1 MEWHYNENRTR
12 IILDTPPKQK
22 LRVAGHRIAAILE
35 KDSYKTPFMVWAE
48 ITKLVK
54 IPFEETKYTKFGKV
68 VEPQL
73 IQYVADRFPNVMSV
87 EQYYG
92 NIFDDYRYNN
102 FKDISDIFGG
112 VMDAVST
119 KSDGKTITMVC
130 ECKTSSHPE
139 QWAPNGNIPLSYY
152 LQGALYSYLC
162 GLDKVLF
169 VCTFPKDIDYA
180 KPENYKVTDDNT
192 ILVVKKLKDLFV
204 EMPHDK
210 PSTSDEYKGDWT
222 TNDII
227 YGGMDDC
234 IKYCE
239 DWWETFIETGISP
252 EFDEKLDKEYL
263 DIIRAS
269 KPSNDN
275 NLTTMCVEA
284 IKIAKEIKSLEI
296 SSGIKVKKDEL
307 KVLEDA
313 IKKVMIDSNL
323 DRCDK
328 YKLKR
333 DVKLK
338 FNEKALEKDNKA
350 LYNKYCEESISYTL
364 SKDLKE
370 EKENE

>member
-1 MEWHYNENRTR
+1 MNWKYSEDRKHIE
-12 IILDTPPKQK
+12 LEQPPKQHK
-22 LRVAGHRIAAILE
+22 LLTGTRFASCLGLNPY
-35 KDSYKTPFMVWAE
+35 SSPFQIWCE
-48 ITKLVK
+48 CTKLVT
-54 IPFEETKYTKFGKV
+54 PPYEETMYTKAGRII
-68 VEPQL
+68 EPLQRE
-73 IQYVADRFPNVMSV
+73 YVSKTFPNIKGP
-87 EQYYG
+87 EEYFG
-92 NIFDDYRYNN
+92 NAYEIYRWNFFDDK
-102 FKDISDIFGG
+102 FKPYGG
-112 VMDAVST
+112 LWDAVST
-119 KSDGKTITMVC
+119 KSNGKDIAMVVEFKTANSAAKWVDGPPI
-130 ECKTSSHPE
+130 
-139 QWAPNGNIPLSYY
+139 YY
-152 LQGALYSYLC
+152 LMQGALYAKML

-169 VCTFPKDIDYA
+169 VASFLSPMDYA
-180 KPENYKVTDDNT
+180 HPEEFIPNETNT
-192 ILVVKKLKDLFV
+192 TMIVKKLKDIVLEVDGEYLSFD
-204 EMPHDK
+204 ELYDK
-210 PSTSDEYKGDWT
+210 GLDFWNNYVL
-222 TNDII
+222 
-227 YGGMDDC
+227 
-234 IKYCE
+234 
-239 DWWETFIETGISP
+239 TGISP

-275 NLTTMCVEA
+275 DLTTMCVEA

>member
-1 MEWHYNENRTR
+1 MEWHYSEDRKH
-12 IILDTPPKQK
+12 IELEQPPKQHK
-22 LRVAGHRIAAILE
+22 LLTGTRFASCLGLNPY
-35 KDSYKTPFMVWAE
+35 SSPFQIWCE
-48 ITKLVK
+48 CTKLVT
-54 IPFEETKYTKFGKV
+54 PPYEETMYTKAGRII
-68 VEPQL
+68 EPLQRE
-73 IQYVADRFPNVMSV
+73 YVSKTFPNIKGP
-87 EQYYG
+87 EEYFG
-92 NIFDDYRYNN
+92 NAYEMYRWNFFDDK
-102 FKDISDIFGG
+102 FKPYGG
-112 VMDAVST
+112 LWDAVST
-119 KSDGKTITMVC
+119 KSNGKDIAMVVEFKTANSAAKWVDGPPI
-130 ECKTSSHPE
+130 
-139 QWAPNGNIPLSYY
+139 YY
-152 LQGALYSYLC
+152 LMQGALYAKML

-169 VCTFPKDIDYA
+169 VASFLSPMDYA
-180 KPENYKVTDDNT
+180 HPEEFVPNETNT
-192 ILVVKKLKDLFV
+192 TMIVKKLKDIVLEVDGEYLSFD
-204 EMPHDK
+204 ELYDK
-210 PSTSDEYKGDWT
+210 GLDFWNNYVL
-222 TNDII
+222 
-227 YGGMDDC
+227 
-234 IKYCE
+234 
-239 DWWETFIETGISP
+239 TGISP

-275 NLTTMCVEA
+275 DLTTMCVEA

>member
-1 MEWHYNENRTR
+1 MNWHYSEDRKH
-12 IILDTPPKQK
+12 IELEQPPKQHK
-22 LRVAGHRIAAILE
+22 LLTGTRFASCLGLNPY
-35 KDSYKTPFMVWAE
+35 SSPFQIWCE
-48 ITKLVK
+48 CTKLVV
-54 IPFEETKYTKFGKV
+54 PPYEETMYTKAGRII
-68 VEPQL
+68 EPLQRE
-73 IQYVADRFPNVMSV
+73 YVSKTFPNIKGP
-87 EQYYG
+87 EEYFG
-92 NIFDDYRYNN
+92 NAYEMYRWNFFDDK
-102 FKDISDIFGG
+102 FKPYGG
-112 VMDAVST
+112 LWDAVST
-119 KSDGKTITMVC
+119 KSNGKDIAMVVEFKTANSAAKWVDGPPI
-130 ECKTSSHPE
+130 
-139 QWAPNGNIPLSYY
+139 YY
-152 LQGALYSYLC
+152 LMQGALYAKML

-169 VCTFPKDIDYA
+169 VASFLSPMDYA
-180 KPENYKVTDDNT
+180 HPEEFVPNETNT
-192 ILVVKKLKDLFV
+192 TMIVKKLKDIVLEVDGEYLSFD
-204 EMPHDK
+204 ELYDK
-210 PSTSDEYKGDWT
+210 GLDFWNNYVL
-222 TNDII
+222 
-227 YGGMDDC
+227 
-234 IKYCE
+234 
-239 DWWETFIETGISP
+239 TGISP

-275 NLTTMCVEA
+275 DLTTMCVEA

>member
-1 MEWHYNENRTR
+1 MNWHYSEDRKH
-12 IILDTPPKQK
+12 IELEQPPKQHK
-22 LRVAGHRIAAILE
+22 LLTGTRFASCLGLNPY
-35 KDSYKTPFMVWAE
+35 SSPFQIWCE
-48 ITKLVK
+48 CTKLVV
-54 IPFEETKYTKFGKV
+54 PPYEETMYTKAGKII
-68 VEPQL
+68 EPKQRE
-73 IQYVADRFPNVMSV
+73 YVSKTFPNIKGP
-87 EQYYG
+87 EEYFG
-92 NIFDDYRYNN
+92 NAYEMYRWNFFDDK
-102 FKDISDIFGG
+102 FKPYGG
-112 VMDAVST
+112 LWDAVST
-119 KSDGKTITMVC
+119 KSNGKDIAMVVEFKTANSAAKWVDGPPI
-130 ECKTSSHPE
+130 
-139 QWAPNGNIPLSYY
+139 YY
-152 LQGALYSYLC
+152 LMQGALYAKML

-169 VCTFPKDIDYA
+169 VASFLSPMDYA
-180 KPENYKVTDDNT
+180 HPEEFVPNETNT
-192 ILVVKKLKDLFV
+192 TMIVKKLKDIVLEVDGEYLSFD
-204 EMPHDK
+204 ELYDK
-210 PSTSDEYKGDWT
+210 GLDFWNNYVL
-222 TNDII
+222 
-227 YGGMDDC
+227 
-234 IKYCE
+234 
-239 DWWETFIETGISP
+239 TGISP

-269 KPSNDN
+269 KPSNGND
-275 NLTTMCVEA
+275 LTTMCVEA

>member
-1 MEWHYNENRTR
+1 MNWHYSEDRKH
-12 IILDTPPKQK
+12 IELEQPPKQHK
-22 LRVAGHRIAAILE
+22 LLTGTRFASCLGLNPY
-35 KDSYKTPFMVWAE
+35 SSPFQIWCE
-48 ITKLVK
+48 CTKLVT
-54 IPFEETKYTKFGKV
+54 PPYEETMYTRAGRII
-68 VEPQL
+68 EPLQRE
-73 IQYVADRFPNVMSV
+73 YVSKTFPNIKGP
-87 EQYYG
+87 EEYFG
-92 NIFDDYRYNN
+92 NAYEMYRWNFFDDK
-102 FKDISDIFGG
+102 FKPYGG
-112 VMDAVST
+112 LWDAVST
-119 KSDGKTITMVC
+119 KSNGKDIAMVVEFKTANSAAKWVDGPPI
-130 ECKTSSHPE
+130 
-139 QWAPNGNIPLSYY
+139 YY
-152 LQGALYSYLC
+152 LMQGALYAKML

-169 VCTFPKDIDYA
+169 VASFLSPMDYA
-180 KPENYKVTDDNT
+180 HPEEFVPNETNT
-192 ILVVKKLKDLFV
+192 TMIVKKLKDIVLEVDGEYLSFD
-204 EMPHDK
+204 ELYDK
-210 PSTSDEYKGDWT
+210 GLDFWNNYVL
-222 TNDII
+222 
-227 YGGMDDC
+227 
-234 IKYCE
+234 
-239 DWWETFIETGISP
+239 TGISP

-275 NLTTMCVEA
+275 DLTTMCVEA

>member
-1 MEWHYNENRTR
+1 MNWHYSEDRKH
-12 IILDTPPKQK
+12 IELEQPPKQHK
-22 LRVAGHRIAAILE
+22 LLTGTRFASCLGLNPY
-35 KDSYKTPFMVWAE
+35 SSPFQIWCE
-48 ITKLVK
+48 CTKLVT
-54 IPFEETKYTKFGKV
+54 PPYEETMYTKAGRII
-68 VEPQL
+68 EPLQRE
-73 IQYVADRFPNVMSV
+73 YVSKTFPNIKGP
-87 EQYYG
+87 EEYFG
-92 NIFDDYRYNN
+92 NAYEMYRWNFFDDK
-102 FKDISDIFGG
+102 FKPYGG
-112 VMDAVST
+112 LWDAVST
-119 KSDGKTITMVC
+119 KSNGKDIAMVVEFKTANSAAKWVDGPPI
-130 ECKTSSHPE
+130 
-139 QWAPNGNIPLSYY
+139 YY
-152 LQGALYSYLC
+152 LMQGALYAKML

-169 VCTFPKDIDYA
+169 VASFLSPMDYA
-180 KPENYKVTDDNT
+180 HPEEFVPNETNT
-192 ILVVKKLKDLFV
+192 TMIVKKLKDIVLEVDGEYLSFD
-204 EMPHDK
+204 ELYDK
-210 PSTSDEYKGDWT
+210 GLDFWNNYVL
-222 TNDII
+222 
-227 YGGMDDC
+227 
-234 IKYCE
+234 
-239 DWWETFIETGISP
+239 TGISP

-275 NLTTMCVEA
+275 DLTTMCVEA

>member
-1 MEWHYNENRTR
+1 MEWHYSEDRKH
-12 IILDTPPKQK
+12 IELEQPPKQHK
-22 LRVAGHRIAAILE
+22 LLTGTRFASCLGLNPY
-35 KDSYKTPFMVWAE
+35 SSPFQIWCE
-48 ITKLVK
+48 CTKLVT
-54 IPFEETKYTKFGKV
+54 PPYEETMYTTAGRII
-68 VEPQL
+68 EPLQRE
-73 IQYVADRFPNVMSV
+73 YVSKTFPNIKGP
-87 EQYYG
+87 EEYFG
-92 NIFDDYRYNN
+92 NAYEIYRWNFFDDK
-102 FKDISDIFGG
+102 FKPYGG
-112 VMDAVST
+112 LWDAVST
-119 KSDGKTITMVC
+119 KSNGKDIAMVVEFKTANSAAKWVDGPPI
-130 ECKTSSHPE
+130 
-139 QWAPNGNIPLSYY
+139 YY
-152 LQGALYSYLC
+152 LMQGALYAKML

-169 VCTFPKDIDYA
+169 VASFLSPMDYA
-180 KPENYKVTDDNT
+180 HPEEFVPNETNT
-192 ILVVKKLKDLFV
+192 TMIVKKLKDIVLEVDGEYLSFD
-204 EMPHDK
+204 ELYDK
-210 PSTSDEYKGDWT
+210 GLDFWNNYVL
-222 TNDII
+222 
-227 YGGMDDC
+227 
-234 IKYCE
+234 
-239 DWWETFIETGISP
+239 TGISP

-275 NLTTMCVEA
+275 DLTTMCVEA

>member
-1 MEWHYNENRTR
+1 MNWHYSEDRKH
-12 IILDTPPKQK
+12 IELEQPPKQHK
-22 LRVAGHRIAAILE
+22 LLTGTRFASCLGLNPY
-35 KDSYKTPFMVWAE
+35 SSPFQIWCE
-48 ITKLVK
+48 CTKLVT
-54 IPFEETKYTKFGKV
+54 PPYEETMYTKAGRII
-68 VEPQL
+68 EPLQRE
-73 IQYVADRFPNVMSV
+73 YVSKTFPNIKGP
-87 EQYYG
+87 EEYFG
-92 NIFDDYRYNN
+92 NAYEMYRWNFFDDK
-102 FKDISDIFGG
+102 FKPYGG
-112 VMDAVST
+112 LWDAVST
-119 KSDGKTITMVC
+119 KSNGKDIAMVVEFKTANSAAKWVDGPPI
-130 ECKTSSHPE
+130 
-139 QWAPNGNIPLSYY
+139 YY
-152 LQGALYSYLC
+152 LMQGALYAKML

-169 VCTFPKDIDYA
+169 VASFLSPMDYA
-180 KPENYKVTDDNT
+180 HPEEFVPNETNT
-192 ILVVKKLKDLFV
+192 TMIVKKLKDIVLEVDGEYLSFD
-204 EMPHDK
+204 ELYDK
-210 PSTSDEYKGDWT
+210 GLDFWNNYVL
-222 TNDII
+222 
-227 YGGMDDC
+227 
-234 IKYCE
+234 
-239 DWWETFIETGISP
+239 TGISP

-275 NLTTMCVEA
+275 DLTTMCVEA

-296 SSGIKVKKDEL
+296 SSGIKVRKDEL

-370 EKENE
+370 DKENE

>member
-1 MEWHYNENRTR
+1 MNWHYSEDRKH
-12 IILDTPPKQK
+12 IELEQPPKQHK
-22 LRVAGHRIAAILE
+22 LLTGTRFASCLGLNPY
-35 KDSYKTPFMVWAE
+35 SSPFQIWCE
-48 ITKLVK
+48 CTKLVT
-54 IPFEETKYTKFGKV
+54 PPYEETMYTKAGRII
-68 VEPQL
+68 EPLQRE
-73 IQYVADRFPNVMSV
+73 YVSKTFPNIKGP
-87 EQYYG
+87 EEYFG
-92 NIFDDYRYNN
+92 NAYEIYRWNFFDDK
-102 FKDISDIFGG
+102 FKPYGG
-112 VMDAVST
+112 LWDAVST
-119 KSDGKTITMVC
+119 KSNGKDIAMVVEFKTANSAAKWVDGPPI
-130 ECKTSSHPE
+130 
-139 QWAPNGNIPLSYY
+139 YY
-152 LQGALYSYLC
+152 LMQGALYAKML

-169 VCTFPKDIDYA
+169 VASFLSPMDYA
-180 KPENYKVTDDNT
+180 HPEEFVPNETNT
-192 ILVVKKLKDLFV
+192 TMIVKKLKDIVLEVDGEYLSF
-204 EMPHDK
+204 
-210 PSTSDEYKGDWT
+210 DELYNKGLDFW
-222 TNDII
+222 NN
-227 YGGMDDC
+227 YVL
-234 IKYCE
+234 
-239 DWWETFIETGISP
+239 TGISP

-275 NLTTMCVEA
+275 DLTTMCVEA

>member
-1 MEWHYNENRTR
+1 MNWKYSDDRKHIELEQ
-12 IILDTPPKQK
+12 PPKQHK
-22 LRVAGHRIAAILE
+22 LLTGTRFASCLGLNPY
-35 KDSYKTPFMVWAE
+35 SSPFQIWCE
-48 ITKLVK
+48 CTKLVT
-54 IPFEETKYTKFGKV
+54 PPYEETMYTKAGRII
-68 VEPQL
+68 EPLQRE
-73 IQYVADRFPNVMSV
+73 YVSKTFPNIKGP
-87 EQYYG
+87 EEYFG
-92 NIFDDYRYNN
+92 NAYEMYRWNFFDDK
-102 FKDISDIFGG
+102 FKPYGG
-112 VMDAVST
+112 LWDAVST
-119 KSDGKTITMVC
+119 KSNGKDIAMVVEFKTANSAAKWVDGPPI
-130 ECKTSSHPE
+130 
-139 QWAPNGNIPLSYY
+139 YY
-152 LQGALYSYLC
+152 LMQGALYAKML

-169 VCTFPKDIDYA
+169 VASFLSPMDYA
-180 KPENYKVTDDNT
+180 HPEEFVPNETNT
-192 ILVVKKLKDLFV
+192 TMIVKKLKDIVLEVDGEYLSFD
-204 EMPHDK
+204 ELYDK
-210 PSTSDEYKGDWT
+210 GLDFWNNYVL
-222 TNDII
+222 
-227 YGGMDDC
+227 
-234 IKYCE
+234 
-239 DWWETFIETGISP
+239 TGISP

-275 NLTTMCVEA
+275 DLTTMCVEA

>member
-1 MEWHYNENRTR
+1 MNWHYSEDRKH
-12 IILDTPPKQK
+12 IELEQPPKQHK
-22 LRVAGHRIAAILE
+22 LLTGTRFASCLGLNPY
-35 KDSYKTPFMVWAE
+35 SSPFQIWCE
-48 ITKLVK
+48 CTKLVT
-54 IPFEETKYTKFGKV
+54 PPYEETMYTKAGRII
-68 VEPQL
+68 EPLQRE
-73 IQYVADRFPNVMSV
+73 YVSKTFPNIKGP
-87 EQYYG
+87 EEYFG
-92 NIFDDYRYNN
+92 NAYEMYRWNFFDDK
-102 FKDISDIFGG
+102 FKPYGG
-112 VMDAVST
+112 LWDAVST
-119 KSDGKTITMVC
+119 KSNGKDIAMVIEFKTANSAAKWVDGPPI
-130 ECKTSSHPE
+130 
-139 QWAPNGNIPLSYY
+139 YY
-152 LQGALYSYLC
+152 LMQGALYAKML

-169 VCTFPKDIDYA
+169 VASFLSPMDYA
-180 KPENYKVTDDNT
+180 HPEEFVPNETNT
-192 ILVVKKLKDLFV
+192 TMIVKKLKDIVLEVDGEYLSFD
-204 EMPHDK
+204 ELYDK
-210 PSTSDEYKGDWT
+210 GLDFWNNYVL
-222 TNDII
+222 
-227 YGGMDDC
+227 
-234 IKYCE
+234 
-239 DWWETFIETGISP
+239 TGISP

-275 NLTTMCVEA
+275 DLTTMCVEA

>member
-1 MEWHYNENRTR
+1 MEWHYSEDRKH
-12 IILDTPPKQK
+12 IELEQPPKQHK
-22 LRVAGHRIAAILE
+22 LLTGTRFASCLGLNPY
-35 KDSYKTPFMVWAE
+35 SSPFQIWCE
-48 ITKLVK
+48 CTKLVV
-54 IPFEETKYTKFGKV
+54 PPYEETMYTRAGKII
-68 VEPQL
+68 EPKQRE
-73 IQYVADRFPNVMSV
+73 YVSKTFPNIKGP
-87 EQYYG
+87 EEYFG
-92 NIFDDYRYNN
+92 NAYEIYRWNFFDDK
-102 FKDISDIFGG
+102 FKPYGG
-112 VMDAVST
+112 LWDAVST
-119 KSDGKTITMVC
+119 KSNGKDIAMVVEFKTANSAAKWVDGPPI
-130 ECKTSSHPE
+130 
-139 QWAPNGNIPLSYY
+139 YY
-152 LQGALYSYLC
+152 LMQGALYAKML

-169 VCTFPKDIDYA
+169 VASFLSPMDYA
-180 KPENYKVTDDNT
+180 HPEEFVPNETNT
-192 ILVVKKLKDLFV
+192 TMIVKKLKDIVLEVDGEYLSFD
-204 EMPHDK
+204 ELYDK
-210 PSTSDEYKGDWT
+210 GLDFWNNY
-222 TNDII
+222 IL
-227 YGGMDDC
+227 
-234 IKYCE
+234 
-239 DWWETFIETGISP
+239 TGISP

-275 NLTTMCVEA
+275 DLTTMCVEA

>member
-1 MEWHYNENRTR
+1 MNWHYSEDRKH
-12 IILDTPPKQK
+12 IELDNPPKQHK
-22 LRVAGHRIAAILE
+22 LLTGTRFASCLGLNPY
-35 KDSYKTPFMVWAE
+35 SSPFQIWCE
-48 ITKLVK
+48 CTKLVT
-54 IPFEETKYTKFGKV
+54 PPYEETMYTKAGRII
-68 VEPQL
+68 EPLQRE
-73 IQYVADRFPNVMSV
+73 YVSKTFPNIKGP
-87 EQYYG
+87 EEYFG
-92 NIFDDYRYNN
+92 NAYEMYRWNFFDDK
-102 FKDISDIFGG
+102 FKPYGG
-112 VMDAVST
+112 LWDAVST
-119 KSDGKTITMVC
+119 KSNGKDIAMVVEFKTANSAAKWVDGPPI
-130 ECKTSSHPE
+130 
-139 QWAPNGNIPLSYY
+139 YY
-152 LQGALYSYLC
+152 LMQGALYAKML

-169 VCTFPKDIDYA
+169 VASFLSPMDYA
-180 KPENYKVTDDNT
+180 HPEEFVPNETNT
-192 ILVVKKLKDLFV
+192 TMIVKKLKDIVLEVDGEYLSFD
-204 EMPHDK
+204 ELYDK
-210 PSTSDEYKGDWT
+210 GLDFWNNYVL
-222 TNDII
+222 
-227 YGGMDDC
+227 
-234 IKYCE
+234 
-239 DWWETFIETGISP
+239 TGISP

-275 NLTTMCVEA
+275 DLTTMCVEA

>member
-1 MEWHYNENRTR
+1 MEWHYSEDRKH
-12 IILDTPPKQK
+12 IELEQPPKQHK
-22 LRVAGHRIAAILE
+22 LLTGTRFASCLGLNPY
-35 KDSYKTPFMVWAE
+35 SSPFQIWCE
-48 ITKLVK
+48 CTKLVV
-54 IPFEETKYTKFGKV
+54 PPYEETMYTRAGKII
-68 VEPQL
+68 EPKQRE
-73 IQYVADRFPNVMSV
+73 YVSKTFPNIKGP
-87 EQYYG
+87 EEYFG
-92 NIFDDYRYNN
+92 NAYEIYRWNFFDDK
-102 FKDISDIFGG
+102 FKPYGG
-112 VMDAVST
+112 LWDAVST
-119 KSDGKTITMVC
+119 KSNGKDIAMVVEFKTANSAAKWVDGPPI
-130 ECKTSSHPE
+130 
-139 QWAPNGNIPLSYY
+139 YY
-152 LQGALYSYLC
+152 LMQGALYAKML

-169 VCTFPKDIDYA
+169 VASFLSPMDYA
-180 KPENYKVTDDNT
+180 HPEEFVPNETNT
-192 ILVVKKLKDLFV
+192 TMIVKKLKDIVLEVDGEYLSFD
-204 EMPHDK
+204 ELYDK
-210 PSTSDEYKGDWT
+210 GLDFWNNYVL
-222 TNDII
+222 
-227 YGGMDDC
+227 
-234 IKYCE
+234 
-239 DWWETFIETGISP
+239 TGISP

-275 NLTTMCVEA
+275 DLTTMCVEA

-307 KVLEDA
+307 NVLEDA

>member
-1 MEWHYNENRTR
+1 MNWHYSEDRKH
-12 IILDTPPKQK
+12 IELEQPPKQHK
-22 LRVAGHRIAAILE
+22 LLTGTRFASCLGLNPY
-35 KDSYKTPFMVWAE
+35 SSPFQIWCE
-48 ITKLVK
+48 CTKLVT
-54 IPFEETKYTKFGKV
+54 PPYEETMYTKAGRII
-68 VEPQL
+68 EPLQRE
-73 IQYVADRFPNVMSV
+73 YVSKTFPNIKGP
-87 EQYYG
+87 EEYFG
-92 NIFDDYRYNN
+92 NAYEMYRWNFFDDK
-102 FKDISDIFGG
+102 FKPYGG
-112 VMDAVST
+112 LWDAVST
-119 KSDGKTITMVC
+119 KSNGKDIAMVVEFKTANSAAKWVDGPPI
-130 ECKTSSHPE
+130 
-139 QWAPNGNIPLSYY
+139 YY
-152 LQGALYSYLC
+152 LMQGALYAKML

-169 VCTFPKDIDYA
+169 VASFLSPMDYA
-180 KPENYKVTDDNT
+180 HPEEFVPNETNT
-192 ILVVKKLKDLFV
+192 TMIVKKLKDIVLEVDGEYLSFD
-204 EMPHDK
+204 ELYDK
-210 PSTSDEYKGDWT
+210 GLDFWNNYVL
-222 TNDII
+222 
-227 YGGMDDC
+227 
-234 IKYCE
+234 
-239 DWWETFIETGISP
+239 TGISP

-275 NLTTMCVEA
+275 DLTTMCVEA

-296 SSGIKVKKDEL
+296 SSGIKLKKDEL